1 MMSRDELLL
10 AYLKSAQEK
19 PELIKDLTFSQRR
32 NLQHHR
38 SDKVQQSASRLW
50 DPSTEN
56 VTKKSVEDFG
66 EALLLEA
73 DMDNGQRIFN
83 ERCAS
88 CHRGNGEGFALGPDL
103 ISIKTSGK
111 NRILDSILYP
121 NREVQPQYISYE
133 IETTEGESVVGLIAQ
148 ESRSL
153 MVVKQAGGI
162 TQTIQRQKIVSID
175 GTGNSIMPSGLLE
188 GMTTQD
194 VGDLLE
200 YIVQLK
206 R

>member
-1 MMSRDELLL
+1 MIE
-10 AYLKSAQEK
+10 
-19 PELIKDLTFSQRR
+19 
-32 NLQHHR
+32 
-38 SDKVQQSASRLW
+38 
-50 DPSTEN
+50 
-56 VTKKSVEDFG
+56 
-66 EALLLEA
+66 
-73 DMDNGQRIFN
+73 
-83 ERCAS
+83 
-88 CHRGNGEGFALGPDL
+88 GEGFALGPDL